1 MVADSRHVGET
12 LQKDEEK
19 GLTVFAFRSPSGVNG
34 EAAVRTNRVLWRK
47 RDAEPPVTARSD
59 MTCRQA
65 LFFVV
70 VLRKTAT
77 FSVVG
82 NENVEE
88 EMIRRDL
95 AAQVLSVA
103 LPKAVVISG
112 PRGAGK
118 TTLLQSLIGSEF
130 GGGRF
135 LRGDDPADVRVL
147 SSLHSRE
154 DVEALLASAD
164 TIVIDEAQR
173 VPSIGLITKILADA
187 NEKTKLLLA
196 ASASL
201 ELARGAL
208 ESAVG
213 RVVHRRLW
221 PLSVSELERQYGR
234 NFVEEHLERLLVF
247 GTLPEVV
254 VRSGKAA
261 ERLTSFVADRLL
273 SAALEL
279 GRIRNLEGVRR
290 LVTLLAQKIGRET
303 TVGALAREAHLSQDS
318 VARWLYILERCFVI
332 RSVSPFTGHPP
343 DAFLAERK
351 FYFCDVG
358 VRNAVI
364 SDFRPFSARNDAA
377 ALWENFFLMERLK
390 KHDLERNFRV
400 QQYQR
405 ERGVGRDARTE
416 TGLDAG
422 RAAVFIER
430 HNSRLEAYECRL
442 IDPATKH
449 VGPSFLGS
457 FPDIPLHVVS
467 PQNCRPYFQLR

>member
-1 MVADSRHVGET
+1 MNGNGVSALLRDSA
-12 LQKDEEK
+12 K
-19 GLTVFAFRSPSGVNG
+19 GRREWFAGLPLPIASDLNG
-34 EAAVRTNRVLWRK
+34 DAAVRTNRVLWRK
-47 RDAEPPVTARSD
+47 RDTEPPVTARSD
-59 MTCRQA
+59 MTCRQDSS
-65 LFFVV
+65 FV
-70 VLRKTAT
+70 VLRKIAT

-82 NENVEE
+82 NETVEK

-103 LPKAVVISG
+103 PPKAVVISG

-130 GGGRF
+130 GRVRF
-135 LRGDDPADVRVL
+135 LRGDDPADVRFL
-147 SSLHSRE
+147 SSLHAGE
-154 DVEALLASAD
+154 DVEAALASAD

-187 NEKTKLLLA
+187 NEKTKLFLA
-196 ASASL
+196 TSASL
-201 ELARGAL
+201 ELARGVP

-254 VRSGKAA
+254 VRPDEAA

-279 GRIRNLEGVRR
+279 GRIRKLEGVRR
-290 LVTLLAQKIGRET
+290 LVTLLAQKLGRET
-303 TVGALAREAHLSQDS
+303 TVGALTREAHLSPDS
-318 VARWLYILERCFVI
+318 VARWLFILERCFVI
-332 RSVSPFTGHPP
+332 RSVFPFTGFPP
-343 DAFLAERK
+343 KAFLAVRK

-358 VRNAVI
+358 VRNAVLG
-364 SDFRPFSARNDAA
+364 DFRPFSARNDAA
-377 ALWENFFLMERLK
+377 ALWENVFIMERLK
-390 KHDLERNFRV
+390 KHDLERSFRV
-400 QQYQR
+400 QQYQC
-405 ERGVGRDARTE
+405 ERGEGRDARTE
-416 TGLDAG
+416 NGLDAG

-430 HNSRLEAYECRL
+430 HNSRLEAFECRRK
-442 IDPATKH
+442 DPTTKH
-449 VGPSFLGS
+449 AGPTFLGS
-457 FPDIPLHVVS
+457 FPDIPLHVVT
-467 PQNCRPYFQLR
+467 PQNCRPYFQLQ